1 MKSGGERKLYT
12 IPLPAR
18 LVRAIRDG
26 SAKNILEVG
35 CGYGRACFF
44 LNESGFNV
52 VGVDVDRVQIRL
64 AQEEAKSRG
73 VEGEIGFLLCDA
85 ENLCFPDSS
94 FDAVT
99 MLGVLTLVSKSE
111 RIRMI
116 SEVYRILKKH
126 GYISVEEFGRT
137 WENPVYAK
145 RYRDDVKV
153 TGELGTVTVKDET
166 GRILHFGHHFARK
179 EILSLLQNFHVID
192 FEEDTFTSYYHKNWA
207 KGFII
212 LAQERRV
219 RL

>member
-1 MKSGGERKLYT
+1 MKSRGERKLYT
-12 IPLPAR
+12 IPLPTR
-18 LVRAIRDG
+18 LVNAIKDG

-44 LNESGFNV
+44 LNENGFNV
-52 VGVDVDRVQIRL
+52 VGVDVDRIQIRL

-73 VEGEIGFLLCDA
+73 IKGEIDFLLCDA

-111 RIRMI
+111 RFRII
-116 SEVYRILKKH
+116 SEVHRILKKH

-145 RYRDDVKV
+145 RYRSDVKV
-153 TGELGTVTVKDET
+153 TGELGTVTVKDKT
-166 GRILHFGHHFARK
+166 GRILHFGHHFTRK
-179 EILSLLQNFHVID
+179 EILNLLQNFHVID

-212 LAQERRV
+212 LAQKRTG
-219 RL
+219 